1 MASIFNKKLSKSC
14 SFCVYGNKSE
24 YSDEIF
30 CAKHG
35 VTNRRDYCR
44 HYKYDILKRKPD
56 RIKAND
62 GFTDKD
68 FSL

>member
-14 SFCVYGNKSE
+14 SFCIYGNKSE

-35 VTNRRDYCR
+35 VTNKRDYCR
-44 HYKYDILKRKPD
+44 NYKYDILKRKPE
-56 RIKAND
+56 RIKTS
-62 GFTDKD
+62 GEFTDKD

>member
-14 SFCVYGNKSE
+14 SFCVHGNKSE

-35 VTNRRDYCR
+35 VTNKRDYCR
-44 HYKYDILKRKPD
+44 HYKYDILKRVPDKVKPT
-56 RIKAND
+56 
-62 GFTDKD
+62 GTFSEED